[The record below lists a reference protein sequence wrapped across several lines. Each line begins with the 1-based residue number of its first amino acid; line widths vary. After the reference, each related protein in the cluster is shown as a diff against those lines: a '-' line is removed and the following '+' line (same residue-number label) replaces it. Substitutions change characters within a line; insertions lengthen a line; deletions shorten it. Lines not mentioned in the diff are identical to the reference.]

1 MAANILGQSF
11 VECTHYGEIEPAWH
25 GLGKQFD
32 DPMTIEFAMKEANAD
47 FEVSKQP
54 VIGLTPELVGMMER
68 GEQID
73 ASILNECIIRNV
85 SCNMRMDNKQI
96 IAVTG
101 ESYGVIQNIEAF
113 RFINN
118 ICGVADD
125 APVIDTMGV
134 LTDGTTFATIRMKSV
149 YDLGGDDEVDFY
161 LTVKN
166 GFNNKQSLQVCLA
179 PIRSVCQNTLN
190 AAFANAHSKMFI
202 RHTRNAVNRLQDYE
216 DAARTLKLY
225 NIYKEAFVE
234 NMEKLKKIKISDK
247 QAERIICHTLMN
259 DDVWK
264 VYVSS
269 GYNRNSEGL
278 STRTKNLVENALNV
292 LHTGIGQN
300 LGETGTGLHLY
311 NGMTTLFNN
320 HIKFQSQEKK
330 FNSIFGGMAEEKQQT
345 AFNLILAE
353 AA

>member
-11 VECTHYGEIEPAWH
+11 VECTHYGEIAPAWH

-32 DPMTIEFAMKEANAD
+32 KPMTIEFAMKEANAD

-54 VIGLTPELVGMMER
+54 VIGLTPELVEMMER
-68 GEQID
+68 GESID
-73 ASILNECIIRNV
+73 ASVLKECLIKNA

-113 RFINN
+113 RFINS

-125 APVIDTMGV
+125 APVIETMGV

-149 YDLGGDDEVDFY
+149 YDLGSDDEVDFY

-225 NIYKEAFVE
+225 DIYKKAFAE

-247 QAERIICHTLMN
+247 QAERIICRTLMN
-259 DDVWK
+259 DEIWK
-264 VYVSS
+264 VYVNSD
-269 GYNRNSEGL
+269 YNRNSEDL
-278 STRTKNLVENALNV
+278 STRTKNLVDNAINV

-300 LGETGTGLHLY
+300 LGEAGTGLHLY

-330 FNSIFGGMAEEKQQT
+330 FNSIFGGIAEEKQQT

>member
-1 MAANILGQSF
+1 
-11 VECTHYGEIEPAWH
+11 
-25 GLGKQFD
+25 
-32 DPMTIEFAMKEANAD
+32 
-47 FEVSKQP
+47 
-54 VIGLTPELVGMMER
+54 MMER

-73 ASILNECIIRNV
+73 ASILKECLIKNA
-85 SCNMRMDNKQI
+85 SCNMRMDNNQI

-113 RFINN
+113 RFLNN

-125 APVIDTMGV
+125 APVIETMGV

-225 NIYKEAFVE
+225 DLYKEAFVE
-234 NMEKLKKIKISDK
+234 NMENLKKIKISDK
-247 QAERIICHTLMN
+247 QAERIICRTLMN

-264 VYVSS
+264 VYVNS
-269 GYNRNSEGL
+269 GYNRNSEDL
-278 STRTKNLVENALNV
+278 STRTKNLVDNAINV

-300 LGETGTGLHLY
+300 LGEAGTGLHLY